1 MEPDF
6 EWLSLDGDE
15 EVVWWGQPRLR
26 RILPTV
32 AKAAVW
38 VTVFVAVAVLGPR
51 YLPRFVPVPIPV
63 PDPVIVGG
71 GLLLAALSAWPALR
85 AYLRTRNV
93 YYVLTDRNVY
103 RKRGVLSTTV
113 SRIGAGNVQ
122 NTRLKKDFF
131 GNLFDYGTVEISTAG
146 SGGTEL
152 TVTDLDDPE
161 TFRNELRR
169 VTNERRPRDQGTTA
183 TATRGAL
190 DAASVDTL
198 LTDAR
203 AMHETAE
210 RLAGRVVDG

>member
-1 MEPDF
+1 MEADF

-15 EVVWWGQPRLR
+15 SVVWWGQPRLR

-32 AKAAVW
+32 AKSAVW
-38 VTVFVAVAVLGPR
+38 VTAFVAVAVLGPR
-51 YLPRFVPVPIPV
+51 YIPRFVPVPVPV
-63 PDPVIVGG
+63 PDLVIVGG
-71 GLLLAALSAWPALR
+71 GLLLAVLSAWPALR
-85 AYLRTRNV
+85 AHLQTRNV

-122 NTRLKKDFF
+122 NTRLKKDFL

-161 TFRNELRR
+161 TFRDELRR
-169 VTNERRPRDQGTTA
+169 VTNERRPRAGGTTA
-183 TATRGAL
+183 AATRGAL

-203 AMHETAE
+203 AMRETAE